1 MNLSRWKVMSAGSV
15 LVLCAVLA
23 LDLAVAQ
30 PKPAARGKAAAAA
43 KPKGRLPAYYAD
55 VVDEKQRAA
64 IYSIQADFKSKI
76 EALQE
81 QIDKLTAERDTA
93 IESVLTAAQKDK
105 VKKAREAALAKRKK
119 SADKPEEKPAK
130 EESPAE

>member
-30 PKPAARGKAAAAA
+30 PKPAPKGKAAAAA

-55 VVDEKQRAA
+55 VVDERQRAA
-64 IYSIQADFKSKI
+64 IYSIQSDFKSKI

-93 IESVLTAAQKDK
+93 IESVLTAAQKG
-105 VKKAREAALAKRKK
+105 
-119 SADKPEEKPAK
+119 
-130 EESPAE
+130 